1 MRRIKRASL
10 GPAAKTRWAAL
21 AAILLVTVAES
32 LAQEKQANRTNRT
45 KLVGQSSERSE
56 SVAVRRIV
64 VSIPDHKLALIVGNR
79 VVKTYAV
86 AVGAKVSPTP
96 AGDFK
101 IAQRIPQPTY
111 YAPGKIVPPGE
122 GNPLGTRWLGLGQ
135 RGYGI
140 HGTNEPRSIGRNVSH
155 GCIRMRNR
163 DIEELFEMVRA
174 GDVVELY
181 AERTEELAQIFGFS
195 GSDADVT
202 VPRAASTMAAVEIPA
217 AAPVVAAAAGTQ
229 N

>member
-1 MRRIKRASL
+1 MWRIKRASS

-32 LAQEKQANRTNRT
+32 LAQEKQANRI

-140 HGTNEPRSIGRNVSH
+140 HGTNEPRSMGRNVSH

-195 GSDADVT
+195 GSDADAT
-202 VPRAASTMAAVEIPA
+202 VPRAASTMAAVEVPA
-217 AAPVVAAAAGTQ
+217 AGAVVAAAAGTQ

>member
-1 MRRIKRASL
+1 
-10 GPAAKTRWAAL
+10 
-21 AAILLVTVAES
+21 
-32 LAQEKQANRTNRT
+32 
-45 KLVGQSSERSE
+45 
-56 SVAVRRIV
+56 
-64 VSIPDHKLALIVGNR
+64 
-79 VVKTYAV
+79 
-86 AVGAKVSPTP
+86 
-96 AGDFK
+96 
-101 IAQRIPQPTY
+101 
-111 YAPGKIVPPGE
+111 
-122 GNPLGTRWLGLGQ
+122 PLGTRWLGLGQ

-202 VPRAASTMAAVEIPA
+202 VSRAASTMAAVEVPA